1 MLMCQAKCKA
11 DKQIAA
17 LSDTVSRL
25 QQQLKSAECE
35 RATLQDQI
43 PRLQDQIACL
53 QRKLAAA
60 DCAQQKLNEVLS

>member
-1 MLMCQAKCKA
+1 MCQAKCSA

-17 LSDTVSRL
+17 LSETASRL

-35 RATLQDQI
+35 RATLQDQM
-43 PRLQDQIACL
+43 PRLQEQIACL

-60 DCAQQKLNEVLS
+60 DCAQHKLNEVLV